1 MQVHDELI
9 FEVDEDAVDQTIAR
23 VRSVMEQAAA
33 PAAHISVPLTVDAG
47 VGANWAE
54 AH

>member
-1 MQVHDELI
+1 
-9 FEVDEDAVDQTIAR
+9 
-23 VRSVMEQAAA
+23 MEQAAA